1 MKKKIIIILVLL
13 IVLICGIVLFIKIN
27 NKTDKIISK
36 KDFSNSWAEKYFDV
50 LDSFKDLK
58 EQKGNDTVYDVHF
71 YDIGKKSP
79 IMVLNS
85 EDNSIKLSTIYYIDS
100 KNKVKQLNAVASSVE
115 LLYHIESDKYDYYYD
130 NNITGS
136 EFDVYRK
143 ISDAIIIDG
152 IDSFDEDG
160 IATSEDGSGSFTV
173 NGKEQTVKK
182 FSDVFIKVEK
192 DNKGFSYVVGEDAKK
207 LKEKIKKNV
216 KEYKTFKEVV
226 NKDVENE
233 IKDKLNEKN
242 NKKEEMTN
250 ITSNA
255 TNNSIENNQ
264 QTNNEVNFTGTY
276 YLALTDGSLA
286 KDGSGTVTI
295 NSNGSC
301 SYISGWSD
309 FRCKSYYTNDHVIC
323 LKTEESSGDICFT
336 LAVDNKMLIAPNN
349 EKYIKE

>member
-71 YDIGKKSP
+71 YDIGKKNP

-85 EDNSIKLSTIYYIDS
+85 EDNSIKLSTIYYIDN

-160 IATSEDGSGSFTV
+160 IATSEDGGGSFSV

-216 KEYKTFKEVV
+216 KEYKTFKE
-226 NKDVENE
+226 
-233 IKDKLNEKN
+233 
-242 NKKEEMTN
+242 
-250 ITSNA
+250 

-336 LAVDNKMLIAPNN
+336 LAVDNKTLIAPNN